1 MDISMM
7 YISSDGTVDI
17 DCSTEYSSVNH
28 SHKGK
33 LYRRIET
40 NIRERMVV
48 FMEQSV
54 LPSQEWDV
62 IIRALRRCNG

>member
-7 YISSDGTVDI
+7 YISSDGTVSI
-17 DCSTEYSSVNH
+17 DGSTEYSSINH

-40 NIRERMVV
+40 NIRERTVV
-48 FMEQSV
+48 FMEQTV
-54 LPSQEWDV
+54 LPSQEWDI
-62 IIRALRRCNG
+62 IIRALKKH